1 MPKKR
6 NKFHYVRQRNPHI
19 KRGAPVLYD
28 GQLMFVSTVDGGDVI
43 LRRELRVHPCDDHA
57 VYVGDEVTGL
67 ALDLIR
73 NVFSYHTEQ
82 PELVEAA
89 LGLNEGALSDEKY
102 QAILTVANQFMKGL
116 ARGYMSLPKPK
127 RES

>member
-57 VYVGDEVTGL
+57 IYVQDT
-67 ALDLIR
+67 ISR
-73 NVFSYHTEQ
+73 
-82 PELVEAA
+82 
-89 LGLNEGALSDEKY
+89 
-102 QAILTVANQFMKGL
+102 QAIELIHALVTQAVVTDLVGTTLTGNED
-116 ARGYMSLPKPK
+116 MSLEEIEAISSKAMRITDALWRNYQTLP
-127 RES
+127 ESEDN